1 MYLLWVAG
9 YDGRTGKMFGFRDF
23 IISIYNIFYNTYF
36 IFSLQSRIGSA
47 FLSFSLLW
55 VNRYS
60 TEETRSHSALRLAAF
75 CMEPPTCGWQNCQ
88 GSLWTLV
95 WMHTVQLENI
105 SRLFT
110 LCIFFSVKLYR
121 WGIGRLR
128 EGRGLAGCLASDL
141 LYFSVCWSKLLNRW
155 RLSTPPHCSRSWNI
169 TYCPEF
175 INTLQ
180 AALCVHST
188 VLTTVSVAHTE
199 VGHDSRGLYQ
209 IKDWNSQKKKKKALR
224 S

>member
-1 MYLLWVAG
+1 
-9 YDGRTGKMFGFRDF
+9 
-23 IISIYNIFYNTYF
+23 
-36 IFSLQSRIGSA
+36 
-47 FLSFSLLW
+47 
-55 VNRYS
+55 
-60 TEETRSHSALRLAAF
+60 
-75 CMEPPTCGWQNCQ
+75 MEPPTCGWRNFQ

-95 WMHTVQLENI
+95 WMHTAQLENI

-110 LCIFFSVKLYR
+110 LCFFFSVKLYR

-141 LYFSVCWSKLLNRW
+141 LYFSVCWSKLLNRR

-188 VLTTVSVAHTE
+188 VLTTVSVARTE
-199 VGHDSRGLYQ
+199 AGHDTRGLYQ
-209 IKDWNSQKKKKKALR
+209 IKDWNSQKKKKKRRSEVKAQLEFLWFIQTVKTIPWFALLFCPSCCEAGHPGR
-224 S
+224 AKVSFWSLPLNILFQGVQGFLYNVSLWNIVFIH